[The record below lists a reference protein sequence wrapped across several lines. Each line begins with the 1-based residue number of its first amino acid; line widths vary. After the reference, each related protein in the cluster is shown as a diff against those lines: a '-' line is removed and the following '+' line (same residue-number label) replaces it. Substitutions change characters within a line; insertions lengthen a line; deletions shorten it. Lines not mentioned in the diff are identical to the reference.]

1 VGEHHAPTKR
11 EAPLTSILVPA
22 SRRLLTLAL
31 VRESGKFPGIPH
43 RFHGLD
49 WFTEGA
55 EILLDGFEGRSLA
68 ILDGNQLGSH
78 VPVI

>member
-1 VGEHHAPTKR
+1 
-11 EAPLTSILVPA
+11 LTF
-22 SRRLLTLAL
+22 AL
-31 VRESGKFPGIPH
+31 VSESGKFPGIPH
-43 RFHGLD
+43 RFNGLD
-49 WFTEGA
+49 RFTEGA